1 MWLSFGMPGPLTS
14 PRASTTLTE
23 FSLNEHEQQRGP
35 VRHLQAIRAHW
46 RLITLFV
53 VIATTASVVLVATTP
68 KQFEATADIIITPL
82 SGNDDTF
89 QGFSLFRQSFDG
101 SSSVV
106 TAARVFNSAETRLPA
121 VEALRRQGLTA
132 TVKAEPLA
140 QADIVSIRAT
150 AGTAAAAARA
160 ANVFADATVAT
171 RTAIFQRDL
180 REQIRRLQRRVDA
193 VPEAQRATNVAY
205 AAIAQR
211 LGDLQGFAGS
221 ADPTVRIA
229 ARATP
234 PLAASWPR
242 PMLTI
247 GAAIIASLLLGIGI
261 ALLLEL
267 TNPSVSREEELQLGM
282 RLPILARIPRLP
294 TRLAHGYL
302 MGNNQLPG
310 ASWKGYRTLRASLA
324 TAGPDGSFPRSIL
337 FTSGSPS
344 DGKTMTAV
352 NLAITLAAAD
362 MRVILVDADLH
373 RPMIATIFNFG
384 APPEGFAGVLAERIP
399 VGMALVQA
407 PAHPQLKLLLSRREV
422 VAQGRLFESTRVRR
436 ALDELHARADVVIF
450 DAPPLVEVAE
460 ALELAAVVDA
470 VILTVR
476 IGHTRRDRLG
486 ELNEMIHRRGI
497 SPVGIVVTTRET
509 SPSESPYDYQ
519 GDVVAPPSASSTVER
534 KVVTLKER

>member
-1 MWLSFGMPGPLTS
+1 M
-14 PRASTTLTE
+14 TE
-23 FSLNEHEQQRGP
+23 FSLTEHEQQRGP
-35 VRHLQAIRAHW
+35 VRHLQAIRTHW
-46 RLITLFV
+46 RLIALVV
-53 VIATTASVVLVATTP
+53 VIATTASVALVATTP
-68 KQFEATADIIITPL
+68 KRFEATADIIITPL
-82 SGNDDTF
+82 SGNDNTF

-106 TAARVFNSAETRLPA
+106 TAARVFNAAETRLPA
-121 VEALRRQGLTA
+121 LEALRRRGLEA
-132 TVKAEPLA
+132 TVTAEPLA

-150 AGTAAAAARA
+150 AGTAAGAARA
-160 ANVFADATVAT
+160 ANVFADTAVAT
-171 RTAIFQRDL
+171 RTALFQRDL
-180 REQIRRLQRRVDA
+180 REQISRLQRRVDA

-221 ADPTVRIA
+221 ADPTLRIV

-234 PLAASWPR
+234 PLSASWPR
-242 PMLTI
+242 PTLTF
-247 GAAIIASLLLGIGI
+247 GAALIASLLLGIGI

-267 TNPSVSREEELQLGM
+267 ANPHVSREDELQLGM
-282 RLPILARIPRLP
+282 RLPILARIPRLR
-294 TRLAHGYL
+294 TRVAHGYL
-302 MGNNQLPG
+302 MGTNQLPG
-310 ASWKGYRTLRASLA
+310 AAWKGYRTLRASLA

-337 FTSGSPS
+337 ITSASPN

-373 RPMIATIFNFG
+373 RPMVATIFNFG
-384 APPEGFAGVLAERIP
+384 APPEGFAGVLADRIP

-422 VAQGRLFESTRVRR
+422 VAQGRLFDGNRVRR
-436 ALDELHARADVVIF
+436 AVDELHERADVVIF

-470 VILTVR
+470 VILSVR

-486 ELNEMIHRRGI
+486 ELNEMLHRRGV
-497 SPVGIVVTTRET
+497 SPVGLVVTTRES
-509 SPSESPYDYQ
+509 SPSEGAYDYQ
-519 GDVVAPPSASSTVER
+519 GDVVAPPAAASTAKR
-534 KVVTLKER
+534 KVVALKER